1 MARYDRIAL
10 LPAPSREHALPGWA
24 VLRDLEGRERDTD
37 LSRRLRLRFLA
48 LRAAKRLARRGHEEM
63 SEESLERQIET
74 VREELGQ
81 LSPRDPE
88 RALLASF
95 LHRLNRP
102 TPLSVTTATLELG
115 EMAEMSGHLHG
126 AEEFYRT
133 AIDFADQYR
142 LTAEQM
148 AARLMMGRVWTRS
161 ARWEEAE
168 VFFREG
174 AELALRLDDR
184 GHWARAMGGVA
195 KALAEQSR
203 PSEARRVCDE
213 MLACGKEWSDPIVQA
228 EAWKGLCE
236 VALAAGD
243 LESAVG
249 HGWTALESAESGEQR
264 DETLAL
270 LGIAFTRLGLYRAAE
285 RCHTLVV
292 QRATRPRL
300 QTRSRLEL
308 ARIAAYAG
316 KPDAAREHLRKAM
329 EDAGEHGD
337 RDLLGS
343 AEDLLS
349 ALERAAEQGISPP
362 THAPVGE
369 RARKI
374 AEQAESL
381 TDEPVAASS

>member
-10 LPAPSREHALPGWA
+10 LPAPPRDHALPGWA
-24 VLRDLEGRERDTD
+24 VLRDLEGRERDAD

-48 LRAAKRLARRGHEEM
+48 LRAARRLARRGQEELP
-63 SEESLERQIET
+63 EGSLERQIET

-102 TPLSVTTATLELG
+102 SPLSVTAATLELG

-148 AARLMMGRVWTRS
+148 AARLMMGRVCARM
-161 ARWEEAE
+161 ARWEDAE
-168 VFFREG
+168 SYYRES
-174 AELALRLDDR
+174 ADLALRLDDR
-184 GHWARAMGGVA
+184 ASWARAMGGVA
-195 KALAEQSR
+195 KALVEQSR

-213 MLACGKEWSDPIVQA
+213 ILANGKEWSDAVVQA
-228 EAWKGLCE
+228 EAWKGSCE
-236 VALAAGD
+236 VALATGD
-243 LESAVG
+243 LENAVS
-249 HGWTALESAESGEQR
+249 HGWTALELGESGEHR
-264 DETLAL
+264 DETLSL
-270 LGIAFTRLGLYRAAE
+270 LGIAFSRLGLYRAAE

-316 KPDAAREHLRKAM
+316 KPDEAREHLRKAM
-329 EDAGEHGD
+329 EDAGQHGD

-349 ALERAAEQGISPP
+349 ALERAAEHGLNPP
-362 THAPVGE
+362 THAPAGE
-369 RARKI
+369 RALKI

-381 TDEPVAASS
+381 TAEPVAASS